1 MHQRIMFKTN
11 VFQRNILNEFNE
23 DFAPKGWKNGHELNP
38 QLYPR
43 EKIIFFKYV
52 GEESK
57 YISELDFY
65 NAVKVSSDY
74 PTAENVR
81 DKEMK

>member
-1 MHQRIMFKTN
+1 MNDEIIFKPFKTN
-11 VFQRNILNEFNE
+11 VFQRNILN
-23 DFAPKGWKNGHELNP
+23 
-38 QLYPR
+38 
-43 EKIIFFKYV
+43 YV

>member
-1 MHQRIMFKTN
+1 MGMNLIHNYIPVKR
-11 VFQRNILNEFNE
+11 
-23 DFAPKGWKNGHELNP
+23 
-38 QLYPR
+38 LY
-43 EKIIFFKYV
+43 FFKYV

>member
-1 MHQRIMFKTN
+1 MGLFHGIDGISCWN
-11 VFQRNILNEFNE
+11 C
-23 DFAPKGWKNGHELNP
+23 ACNGTD
-38 QLYPR
+38 
-43 EKIIFFKYV
+43 FFKYV